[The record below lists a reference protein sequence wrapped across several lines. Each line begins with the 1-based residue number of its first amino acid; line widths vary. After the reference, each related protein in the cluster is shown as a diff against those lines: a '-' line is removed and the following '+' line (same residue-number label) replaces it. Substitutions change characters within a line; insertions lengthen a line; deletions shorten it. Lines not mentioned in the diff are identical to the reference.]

1 MKNTVS
7 RNVEWIGG
15 LPRGAKGEGG
25 IGIGSMRAVLEKYK
39 GMLRYRMD
47 GDELAAQLILP
58 LGRQD
63 PSAGA

>member
-1 MKNTVS
+1 MAAYG
-7 RNVEWIGG
+7 WIYANAKIRGDGG
-15 LPRGAKGEGG
+15 DYLVRHCSPG
-25 IGIGSMRAVLEKYK
+25 LEKYK